1 MSQETLKTADCVL
14 EALAW
19 AHFNGVV
26 TRGTQVTREPAATA
40 PDRTELRRVRD
51 ALGRH
56 FPGGR
61 RPACTLGDLAET
73 PRTRAAFGL
82 VNVGDDPLETL
93 ARSGLQVTTSRSDPL
108 CFGEAKLCLVRSF
121 EYLVATSWDEILT
134 RRFVS
139 NDGLLDA
146 LCEHLQLSQGVADG
160 GLPCHGIGG
169 ARAGLIARRVERLA
183 TDLRACFATRGAAV
197 RYVIGVGSGFCVVQH
212 DAGRFRWLQA
222 PDQEALFDLLAEPQ
236 PFFRPTAVDGDT
248 LTDTPLHAVFDR
260 ARPGVSQLYCVPAR
274 DRIDLYLLDDH
285 GALFHQTVAGTD
297 EQHLLVQ
304 QRRFLDSL
312 VARRAIGSS
321 TDARRWLQ
329 GAAEFYRVVRQ
340 GKGWDVQPVTVP
352 EPSASYLDLVLV
364 TDTGRGGFTLACGG
378 RQFDSVRLGEAI
390 YEHVVDAVLAHRRG
404 RQSYPIYLTGIASAA
419 LAGPGDV
426 DPWGLLNLKRRIEA
440 RLNGV
445 LQRRVEAATP
455 VVAAG

>member
-1 MSQETLKTADCVL
+1 L
-14 EALAW
+14 
-19 AHFNGVV
+19 
-26 TRGTQVTREPAATA
+26 
-40 PDRTELRRVRD
+40 
-51 ALGRH
+51 
-56 FPGGR
+56 
-61 RPACTLGDLAET
+61 
-73 PRTRAAFGL
+73 
-82 VNVGDDPLETL
+82 
-93 ARSGLQVTTSRSDPL
+93 
-108 CFGEAKLCLVRSF
+108 
-121 EYLVATSWDEILT
+121 
-134 RRFVS
+134 
-139 NDGLLDA
+139 
-146 LCEHLQLSQGVADG
+146 
-160 GLPCHGIGG
+160 
-169 ARAGLIARRVERLA
+169 
-183 TDLRACFATRGAAV
+183 
-197 RYVIGVGSGFCVVQH
+197 IGVGSGFCVVQH

-236 PFFRPTAVDGDT
+236 PFFRPTAVDGDA
-248 LTDTPLHAVFDR
+248 LTDTPLRAVFER